1 MPQNVIDF
9 HNPDGLERRRHP
21 RTHVRMGLRCVFLE
35 PDGPR
40 MMDHMDMVD
49 LSRSGVG
56 ALSNYRYYPG
66 QRVMVCLPA
75 AADGSQRSMYAT
87 VARCRKD
94 REGGYRVG
102 LRFDAATAG
111 GSVDIGQVV
120 RAAA

>member
-1 MPQNVIDF
+1 MSQTVIDF
-9 HNPDGLERRRHP
+9 HNPQGHERRRHP
-21 RTHVRMGLRCVFLE
+21 RTQVRMGLRCVFLE

-40 MMDHMDMVD
+40 IMDHMDMVD

-87 VARCRKD
+87 VTRCQKERD
-94 REGGYRVG
+94 SGYQVG
-102 LRFDAATAG
+102 LRFDAATVG
-111 GSVDIGQVV
+111 TNVDIGQVV